1 MTVSETA
8 LALGISRQRVQ
19 QLIYTGVLPARRH
32 GNSWYIEADDVEML
46 AHQRRGATCFACGC
60 AIEGETFRNKRGDYC
75 SRPCACAPDADCKGY
90 IELAD
95 VTVLQERR
103 KV

>member
-1 MTVSETA
+1 MTVAETA
-8 LALGISRQRVQ
+8 LTLGVSRQRVQ

-32 GNSWYIEADDVEML
+32 GASW
-46 AHQRRGATCFACGC
+46 
-60 AIEGETFRNKRGDYC
+60 
-75 SRPCACAPDADCKGY
+75 Y

-95 VTVLQERR
+95 VTALLERR

>member
-8 LALGISRQRVQ
+8 LALGVSRQRVQ

-32 GNSWYIEADDVEML
+32 GASWYIEADDCEVVALGRRRVAAGMTFYEPKYPRNPCGVCGAPML
-46 AHQRRGATCFACGC
+46 GSHYH
-60 AIEGETFRNKRGDYC
+60 ESED
-75 SRPCACAPDADCKGY
+75 

-95 VTVLQERR
+95 CQRVKDARR
-103 KV
+103 AK